1 MASPIDE
8 LIIRIKAD
16 TKQLQ
21 SELKKVEGKIRVT
34 GAAGGAAFGM
44 GAAGLGGKLKA
55 LAGPVAIGA
64 VVLGFGKLATMSATV
79 GSQFEDLKDSLDTVF
94 GSMEAGDKAMQKV
107 FEFAQ
112 NTPFQIETATK
123 AFIALQSAGVEP
135 TNRMMQVFADTAST
149 STDQL
154 GVFEA
159 LVRTVQRS
167 ASGGLGLEELNMI
180 MDRGIDV
187 LGILNSELGLTKDSI
202 ATFGKTAEGA
212 KLITDALINGLERKF
227 GGAMET
233 KMDNLSTVT
242 SNMTIAFKQ
251 LGDEFFKSG
260 LGDFLK
266 DMASRLTKMANAIA
280 NAKAVAGGRATSVNF
295 VTPEFTPREDL
306 MLQRTIAAENENQ
319 NRILAKRLE
328 LQNANI
334 LANKILD
341 ASFARGSDIRKM
353 LDDGLVE
360 SSGIYE
366 IQKEAIARNN
376 KELTI
381 LRNKELDIIHVQ
393 RERTNGIKK
402 LSKEQIKALDHQGA
416 LMNAATMLATEF
428 TKLEGNTKQLE
439 FAFTNWKEIMAI
451 EINGKTLPELFGGV
465 ENVKKLFGELTSKTD
480 EVAQTFIETL
490 APAIQSMSIAFTSDF
505 VNSLLAGENAL
516 DSFKNFS
523 KNIVSQIIST
533 FLQMAVINKIL
544 NSIFGANGFG
554 VEGFDLP
561 ELKFG
566 KAGGGKVQGGSPV
579 LVGERGAEIFV
590 PNTGGTIMNNM
601 NSKNATGGGGATVIN
616 QSINFATG
624 VVPTVRAEVM
634 KMLPQIADVTKGAVA
649 EAAMRGGSYRRML
662 QGG

>member
-64 VVLGFGKLATMSATV
+64 VVLGFGKLASMSATV

-94 GSMEAGDKAMQKV
+94 GSMAAGDKAMQKV

-187 LGILNSELGLTKDSI
+187 LGILNTELGLTKDSI

-260 LGDFLK
+260 LGNFLK
-266 DMASRLTKMANAIA
+266 DMAARLTKMANAITK
-280 NAKAVAGGRATSVNF
+280 AKAVAGGRATTVDF

-306 MLQRTIAAENENQ
+306 MLQRTKNAEEENQ
-319 NRILAKRLE
+319 NRILARRKE
-328 LQNANI
+328 LYDANI
-334 LANKILD
+334 LANEILD
-341 ASFARGSDIRKM
+341 ASFARGSELRKM
-353 LDDGLVE
+353 LDDGLTK

-366 IQKEAIARNN
+366 VHKEAIARNN
-376 KELTI
+376 SELTI
-381 LRNKELDIIHVQ
+381 LAGKEQDIIDIQ
-393 RERTNGIKK
+393 RERTNGVKK
-402 LSKEQIKALDHQGA
+402 LTEEQIKALDHQGA
-416 LMNAATMLATEF
+416 LMNATTLLATEF
-428 TKLEGNTKQLE
+428 AKLEGNTKELE
-439 FAFTNWKEIMAI
+439 FAFKNWDEIMAI
-451 EINGKTLPELFGGV
+451 KINGKTLPELFGGL
-465 ENVKKLFGELTSKTD
+465 ENVKKLFGEITSETD
-480 EVAQTFIETL
+480 EVAQTFKTAL
-490 APAIQSMSIAFTSDF
+490 APAIQSLSLSFTNEF
-505 VNSLLAGENAL
+505 VDALLEGRNAL
-516 DSFKNFS
+516 DSFKDFA
-523 KNIVSQIIST
+523 KNVVSQIIAI
-533 FLQMAVINKIL
+533 FLQMAIVNKIL
-544 NSIFGANGFG
+544 NFVFKGQIANGSM
-554 VEGFDLP
+554 EAFDTINL
-561 ELKFG
+561 
-566 KAGGGKVQGGSPV
+566 AGGGAIQGGKAT
-579 LVGERGAEIFV
+579 LVGERGPEIFV
-590 PNTGGTIMNNM
+590 PNTGGSIMNNM
-601 NSKNATGGGGATVIN
+601 NSKNAMGGGGTTIIN

-624 VVPTVRAEVM
+624 IVPTVRAEVI
-634 KMLPQIADVTKGAVA
+634 KMMPQIADVTKAAVQ
-649 EAAMRGGSYRRML
+649 ESAMRGGSFRRSL